1 MTKQLTDAY
10 ELAQA
15 RSKLYQLL
23 AMVYAGPPSLDFLK
37 FLAGWVASVNKDEGH
52 SQLLSHQ
59 MRHSLSILDRFF
71 EKGNFGEELGETVSV
86 EFTRLFRGVKPHYSP
101 PPPYES
107 VYREESGSVFGESTV
122 AVHQKYLHFGLDLPE
137 GVSGEPPDHVSFEL
151 EFLHNLCSKE
161 ADAWDRGNEEEA
173 LRMMRAEKEFLGE
186 HLLAWLPKFCDKI
199 REYDRLGFFRGL
211 ADLTEGWVAFDCQQ
225 HLQDEPLS
233 ATAEVTED

>member
-10 ELAQA
+10 ELAEA

-37 FLAGWVASVNKDEGH
+37 FLAGWVASVNKDEEH
-52 SQLLSHQ
+52 SQLLSQQ
-59 MRHSLSILDRFF
+59 MRHSLSILDSFF
-71 EKGNFGEELGETVSV
+71 EKGNFGEELGETISV

-122 AVHQKYLHFGLDLPE
+122 AVHQKYLHFGLGLPE
-137 GVSGEPPDHVSFEL
+137 RVSGEPPDHVSFEL
-151 EFLHNLCSKE
+151 EFMHHLCSKE
-161 ADAWDRGNEEEA
+161 AEAWDGGNKEEA
-173 LRMMRAEKEFLGE
+173 LEMMRAEEEFLRE
-186 HLLAWLPKFCDKI
+186 HLLAWLPKFSNKV
-199 REYDRLGFFRGL
+199 REYDRFGFFCNL
-211 ADLTEGWVAFDCQQ
+211 ADLTEGWVAFDYQQ

-233 ATAEVTED
+233 STAGITEG